1 MVVDSATLAVEAAG
15 VESAG
20 LVAAGVEAA
29 GVEAAGL
36 DAAGVEA
43 AELDAAGVVAA
54 CVDSDDTAG
63 VMAAAS
69 ELVVEGVVVDDS
81 SYVAGVANGSEY
93 P

>member
-29 GVEAAGL
+29 GLDVAGVVAAGV
-36 DAAGVEA
+36 DAAGVV
-43 AELDAAGVVAA
+43 AAGVVAA

>member
-29 GVEAAGL
+29 GL
-36 DAAGVEA
+36 DAVGVEEAGV
-43 AELDAAGVVAA
+43 DAA
-54 CVDSDDTAG
+54 CVDSEDTAG

>member
-15 VESAG
+15 VESVG

-29 GVEAAGL
+29 GLDVAGVVAAGV
-36 DAAGVEA
+36 DAAGVV
-43 AELDAAGVVAA
+43 AAGVVAA

>member
-29 GVEAAGL
+29 GLEAAGL
-36 DAAGVEA
+36 DTVGVV
-43 AELDAAGVVAA
+43 AAGVVAA

-63 VMAAAS
+63 GMAAAS
-69 ELVVEGVVVDDS
+69 ELVIEGVVVDDS